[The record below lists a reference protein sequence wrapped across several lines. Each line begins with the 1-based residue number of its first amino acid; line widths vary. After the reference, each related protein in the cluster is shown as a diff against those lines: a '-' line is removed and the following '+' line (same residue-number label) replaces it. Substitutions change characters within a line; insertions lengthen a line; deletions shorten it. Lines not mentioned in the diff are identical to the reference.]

1 MNNNENIIY
10 QRDLYFKY
18 KNIILFIYLVR
29 RKARSVVNEMGFY
42 GIRQL
47 NDIKVFQAEDAQ
59 QILTNALPQW
69 A

>member
-1 MNNNENIIY
+1 MK
-10 QRDLYFKY
+10 QKKY
-18 KNIILFIYLVR
+18 KYNTICKKKDQG
-29 RKARSVVNEMGFY
+29 KAKSVVNKMGFY